1 MSVDMSGSHPDM
13 DVEEH
18 KATYEGFIRG
28 SIILGVVVIALLV
41 GMAYFL
47 L

>member
-18 KATYEGFIRG
+18 KATYEGFIRV
-28 SIILGVVVIALLV
+28 SIILGVVIAVLLA

>member
-1 MSVDMSGSHPDM
+1 MSGSHPEM
-13 DVEEH
+13 DVDEH
-18 KATYEGFIRG
+18 VATYEGFIRG
-28 SIILGVVVIALLV
+28 SIILGVVIIATLI